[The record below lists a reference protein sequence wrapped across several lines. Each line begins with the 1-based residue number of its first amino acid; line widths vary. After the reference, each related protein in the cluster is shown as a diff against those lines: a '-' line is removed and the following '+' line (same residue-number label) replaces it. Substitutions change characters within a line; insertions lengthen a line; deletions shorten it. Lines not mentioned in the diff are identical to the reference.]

1 VLEKLVERALHPLL
15 LEFLEILSKD
25 TVMKSFLKSQ
35 HGYFIVSKIHQ
46 RMQAP
51 EARARL
57 TQLVSKNL

>member
-1 VLEKLVERALHPLL
+1 V
-15 LEFLEILSKD
+15 EILSKD